1 MKADR
6 VVLFYTGSPESP
18 DPAHVAAYLREFLM
32 DPYMLSM
39 PRVLRSLLVHGVIVP
54 LRARKSAARYQQI
67 WMPEGS
73 PLAVYTRRLR
83 DALQNLVP
91 ESTVEVAAAYGPE
104 SLRAYLAQME
114 APAVK
119 RLVVFPLFPHHAEAT
134 HGMLRDMLAGFHGT
148 HAAPGPDIRVVP
160 PFYATE
166 AYLDAMRE
174 STAPRLDAFKA
185 DHVLF
190 TYHGLPIRQAH
201 IVSEPGLPDYE
212 TQCEQTTALLAK
224 TLGLEPGRF
233 SHAYQSRFGRGWLGP
248 STESTLA
255 ELARAGRKRVALVAP
270 SFVADCLET
279 LEELDTGAQEVF
291 LAAGGEAFLRVPAL
305 NADPAWV
312 RGAARI
318 LREEL
323 NRG

>member
-190 TYHGLPIRQAH
+190 TYHGCRYARPTSSRAGLPITKHSANRPRPCREDAGARTGPLFPR
-201 IVSEPGLPDYE
+201 IPVP
-212 TQCEQTTALLAK
+212 
-224 TLGLEPGRF
+224 F
-233 SHAYQSRFGRGWLGP
+233 WRGWLGP
-248 STESTLA
+248 STESTL
-255 ELARAGRKRVALVAP
+255 RNSPAP
-270 SFVADCLET
+270 
-279 LEELDTGAQEVF
+279 
-291 LAAGGEAFLRVPAL
+291 GGNGLP
-305 NADPAWV
+305 
-312 RGAARI
+312 
-318 LREEL
+318 
-323 NRG
+323 

>member
-6 VVLFYTGSPESP
+6 ILLFYTGSPESP

-39 PRVLRSLLVHGVIVP
+39 PRALRYLLVHGVIVP
-54 LRARKSAARYQQI
+54 LRASKSAARYQQI

-83 DALQNLVP
+83 DALQELLP
-91 ESTVEVAAAYGPE
+91 ECAVEAAAAYGPE
-104 SLRAYLAQME
+104 SLRAYLERME

-119 RLVVFPLFPHHAEAT
+119 RLIVFPLFPHHAEAT
-134 HGMLRDMLAGFHGT
+134 HGMLRDVLADFRRAY
-148 HAAPGPDIRVVP
+148 AASGPDVRVVP
-160 PFYATE
+160 PFYATG

-174 STAPRLDAFKA
+174 SAAPRLDAFKA

-190 TYHGLPIRQAH
+190 TYHGLPIRQAR
-201 IVSEPGLPDYE
+201 IVSDPGLPDYE
-212 TQCEQTTALLAK
+212 SQCEQTTALLVER
-224 TLGLEPGRF
+224 LGLQPGRY

-255 ELARAGRKRVALVAP
+255 ELARAGQKRVALVAP
-270 SFVADCLET
+270 SFVGDCLET
-279 LEELDTGAQEVF
+279 LEELDTGAREVF
-291 LAAGGEAFLRVPAL
+291 LAAGGEAFLRIPAL

-312 RGAARI
+312 HGAARI
-318 LREEL
+318 LQEEL